1 MRTAEILAAF
11 PRYSVLVCG
20 DVCLARLCVYDPA
33 AAEPSRETRIPRL
46 GVISTE
52 FAPGAGGT
60 VANNLAALGIGRVA
74 VLGVIGND
82 GFAWE
87 LTRSL
92 NSRAISTDLL
102 VRSSEIPT
110 FTYTQLVNA
119 ATGVEDHPRVHHIYP
134 HPFPPA
140 AQTQILG
147 YLEAFPDNF
156 HLTSVPNHSA
166 PKHC

>member
-11 PRYSVLVCG
+11 PRYSALVVG
-20 DVCLARLCVYDPA
+20 DVCLDRLCVYDPA

-102 VRSSEIPT
+102 VRSTEIPT
-110 FTYTQLVNA
+110 FTYTKLVNA
-119 ATGVEDHPRVHHIYP
+119 ATGVEDQARTDHIYP

-140 AQTQILG
+140 AQTQ
-147 YLEAFPDNF
+147 
-156 HLTSVPNHSA
+156 
-166 PKHC
+166 